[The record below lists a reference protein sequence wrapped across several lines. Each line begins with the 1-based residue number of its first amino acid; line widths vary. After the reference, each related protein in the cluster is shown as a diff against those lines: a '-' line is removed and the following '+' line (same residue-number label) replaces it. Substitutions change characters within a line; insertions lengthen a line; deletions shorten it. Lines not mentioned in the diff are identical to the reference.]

1 MYAVP
6 DQTGKLIVVTGA
18 NSGTGQEATRRL
30 AAAGARVVMAV
41 RTVAKGERARA
52 EILAGQPGAQL
63 EVRRVDLA
71 DLGTVKEFADGLI
84 ADGTPVDVLVNNA
97 GVMAPPTRM
106 TTADGFELQFGSN
119 FLGPFAL
126 TMRLLPLVLAAPA
139 PRVVTMSSGVA
150 SYGRIRFDD
159 LQWERGR
166 YSPNLSYAQSKL
178 ADLMMTLHLADLAT
192 KNGWNLISDGAHP
205 GFTRTNLQTA
215 GASLGRDKPKWTPF
229 NADFSVLPSQ
239 QAEQGTEPLLY
250 AAADPGAV
258 NGGYYGPS
266 RWFGLV
272 GPTTAVRPPR
282 QARDAATAARLW
294 SKAEDLTGV
303 ALPADARP
311 LRATDRETGSVGGG
325 QDVGEA
331 RERQLAAP
339 RCGDGR
345 LILAAN
351 RSRRLTMPR
360 TVRPSMM
367 GRWRKPFRSII

>member
-6 DQTGKLIVVTGA
+6 DQAGKLIVVTGA
-18 NSGTGQEATRRL
+18 NSGTGKEATRRL

-41 RTVAKGERARA
+41 RTVAKGEQARD
-52 EILAGQPGAQL
+52 EILARQPGAQL
-63 EVRRVDLA
+63 EVRRIDLA

-84 ADGTPVDVLVNNA
+84 AGGTPVDVLINNA

-178 ADLMMTLHLADLAT
+178 ADLMMALHLADLAAH
-192 KNGWNLISDGAHP
+192 NGWNLMSNGAHP

-215 GASLGRDKPKWTPF
+215 GASLGRDKPKRTPF
-229 NADFSVLPSQ
+229 NSFSILPSQ
-239 QAEQGTEPLLY
+239 EVGPGTEPLLY
-250 AAADPGAV
+250 AAADAAAV

-272 GPTTAVRPPR
+272 GPTTTVRPPR
-282 QARDAATAARLW
+282 RARDAATAARLW
-294 SKAEDLTGV
+294 AEAERLTGT
-303 ALPADARP
+303 ALPA
-311 LRATDRETGSVGGG
+311 GV
-325 QDVGEA
+325 
-331 RERQLAAP
+331 
-339 RCGDGR
+339 
-345 LILAAN
+345 N
-351 RSRRLTMPR
+351 
-360 TVRPSMM
+360 PSSQ
-367 GRWRKPFRSII
+367 R